1 MTTHSTEE
9 LILEFDVARIL
20 FAEEEEEEEEASYVV
35 SLKDITAQKI
45 LEEQLRQAQKL
56 ESLGTLASG
65 IAHDFNNILGIIM
78 GHSFLLERLKSDP
91 VKLSQSIGA
100 IEKATQR
107 GAALVK
113 QLLTFARKTEA
124 VFESVLVNHIIEE
137 VVKLLQETFSKTISV
152 RSDLKR
158 DLPIIAADTNQI
170 HQVVINLCV
179 NARDAM
185 PMGGTLSITTT
196 TVERETLMS
205 KFAGA
210 AAREYILLQ
219 VSDTGTG
226 MDEATKQRI
235 FEPFFTTK
243 DVGKGT
249 GLGLALV
256 HGIVEN
262 HHGFIDVATEPG
274 KGTTFSIYLPV
285 EERPIESHGTSKK
298 AMEDVPGGT
307 ETILLIEDEEM
318 LGELA
323 RAFLVSKGYTVLT
336 ARDGEE
342 GVEVFSRHQ
351 KEISVV
357 VTDMGLPKLGGEEV
371 LKRIRG
377 IDPKAKVI
385 LASGF
390 IDPETKSEMYKAGAK
405 RFIQKPYSH
414 DEVLQAIRQ
423 VIDTK

>member
-20 FAEEEEEEEEASYVV
+20 LAEEEEEEEASYVV
-35 SLKDITAQKI
+35 SLKDITAQKT

-91 VKLSQSIGA
+91 VKLSQSIDA

-124 VFESVLVNHIIEE
+124 VFESVLVNQIIEE
-137 VVKLLQETFSKTISV
+137 VVKLLQETFSKTINV

-158 DLPIIAADTNQI
+158 DLPIIVADSNQI
-170 HQVVINLCV
+170 YQVMINLCV

-185 PMGGTLSITTT
+185 PMGGTLSIAST
-196 TVERETLMS
+196 TVEGGALSS
-205 KFAGA
+205 KFPRAT
-210 AAREYILLQ
+210 AREYILLQ
-219 VSDTGTG
+219 VSDTGMG
-226 MDEATKQRI
+226 MDEVTRQRI

-243 DVGKGT
+243 GVGKGT

-262 HHGFIDVATEPG
+262 HHGSINVATELG

-285 EERPIESHGTSKK
+285 EERPIESHRTSKK

-342 GVEVFSRHQ
+342 GVEAFSRHQ

-357 VTDMGLPKLGGEEV
+357 VTDMGLPKLGGEDV
-371 LKRIRG
+371 FKRIRA

-390 IDPETKSEMYKAGAK
+390 IDPEVKSEMYKAGAK
-405 RFIQKPYSH
+405 HFIQKPYSH
-414 DEVLQAIRQ
+414 DEVLQKVRE
-423 VIDTK
+423 VIDIK